1 MREIKV
7 ALGVTIN
14 TGNFE
19 SIRQDYSETAQVK
32 PDEDIDEAR
41 ERLYEQVDMFI
52 SQKIQEVRSEL

>member
-19 SIRQDYSETAQVK
+19 SIRVDYSETAQVK
-32 PDEDIDEAR
+32 PGEDIDEAR